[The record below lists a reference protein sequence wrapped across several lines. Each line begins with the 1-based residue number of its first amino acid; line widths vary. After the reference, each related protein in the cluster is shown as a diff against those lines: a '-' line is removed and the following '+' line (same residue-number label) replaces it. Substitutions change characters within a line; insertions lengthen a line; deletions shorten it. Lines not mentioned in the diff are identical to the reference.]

1 MVMGLRLSFDN
12 HLANLFCGGLVVM
25 SRRYGQHQT
34 ETQVDCEWATLDVV
48 IHWTLD
54 CDDYRD
60 LVTIDK
66 ITVGE
71 KDLHEGWNVEYF
83 EGIIYD
89 EVLAGEDYLPTDHGD

>member
-1 MVMGLRLSFDN
+1 
-12 HLANLFCGGLVVM
+12 M

-34 ETQVDCEWATLDVV
+34 EVQVDADWATLDVV
-48 IHWTLD
+48 VHWTLD
-54 CDDYRD
+54 SDDHQD

-71 KDLHEGWNVEYF
+71 KDLYEGWNEDYF
-83 EGIIYD
+83 YNIIND

>member
-1 MVMGLRLSFDN
+1 
-12 HLANLFCGGLVVM
+12 M

-34 ETQVDCEWATLDVV
+34 EVQVDCEWATLDVTV
-48 IHWTLD
+48 HWTLD
-54 CDDYRD
+54 HDGYQD

-71 KDLHEGWNVEYF
+71 KDLYEGWNEDYF
-83 EGIIYD
+83 YNIIND

>member
-1 MVMGLRLSFDN
+1 M
-12 HLANLFCGGLVVM
+12 AT
-25 SRRYGQHQT
+25 RYGQHQT

-66 ITVGE
+66 ITVGN

-83 EGIIYD
+83 ESIIHD